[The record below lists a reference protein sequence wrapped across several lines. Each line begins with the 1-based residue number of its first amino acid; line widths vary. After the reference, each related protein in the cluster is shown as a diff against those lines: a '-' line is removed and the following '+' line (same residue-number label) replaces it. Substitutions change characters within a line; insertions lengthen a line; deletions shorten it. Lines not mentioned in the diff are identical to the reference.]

1 MLKRNNTSYP
11 INLAARIKKIH
22 EVYKKLDSP
31 MLMFHQY
38 LIRELFTDP
47 IFGIGNPVN
56 SRGFLIHHGVGVGK
70 TILAASVMLALI
82 DLRQPI
88 LLLPKS
94 LQQNFLNTIDKIIE
108 DRTLADKI
116 KSRMNFVS
124 LDAYNSGAQMKA
136 KSGSL
141 NGKLLI
147 VDEAHNFFKA
157 IVNSGE
163 GNTNAKTLFN
173 MIMSASDLRI
183 LFLTGTPITKN
194 PFELVCAV
202 NMLTGQ
208 ETLPSNY
215 ETFEDHYIENGK
227 LKNKNKLQNRLF
239 GLISYVTFDLPRF
252 PGDESKSPEELDRPE
267 DLGIKVERV
276 EMSEPQYVRYISIR
290 DREEKLAMRRK
301 VGKGKAGPK
310 RPRDTPNMSLPTSGK
325 GGSSYF
331 IESRMISNFSVP
343 LEIIK
348 EDVNKIDKSHFTKE
362 NSPKI
367 YRLIQ
372 NIKRGNK
379 PALVYSQFI
388 KGGLDAV
395 AKYLQIEGFEEWL
408 PSYAS
413 QPITHKLR
421 YAVIAG
427 RVSSKDRSTIVE
439 AFNKGSNMYGDVIA
453 TLLVSETGAEGL
465 DLKHIR
471 EVHIL
476 EPYWDMARIYQIQGR
491 AIRKG
496 SHRELPPTD
505 RNVKTIIYTSVPNK
519 EMIDTV
525 SFKEDDSIDIQFLNR
540 AQKRM
545 SLIRQFEKAIKEVSI
560 ECIANN
566 YGDCRVCLPDNTM
579 LFNPNDVNADISDSN
594 DPCKEYTSDEKVKV
608 KSIIYNEEKY
618 YYKKED
624 TSPLGYDLYVYN
636 KELDGYVE
644 FPLNT
649 PIASNIIQEIQ
660 KIPK

>member
-11 INLAARIKKIH
+11 INLAARIRKIH
-22 EVYKKLDSP
+22 ETYKKIDKPVLY
-31 MLMFHQY
+31 FQQY
-38 LIRELFTDP
+38 LIRELFVDP
-47 IFGIGNPVN
+47 VFGIGSPVN
-56 SRGFLIHHGVGVGK
+56 SRGFLIHHSVGVGK

-82 DLRQPI
+82 DIRQPI

-94 LQQNFLNTIDKIIE
+94 LQQNFLNSIDKLID
-108 DRTLADKI
+108 DRTLADKV
-116 KSRMNFVS
+116 KSRINFVS
-124 LDAYNSGAQMKA
+124 IDAYNSGAQMKA
-136 KSGSL
+136 KAGSL

-147 VDEAHNFFKA
+147 VDEAHNLFKA
-157 IVNSGE
+157 IINSGD
-163 GNTNAKTLFN
+163 GSTNAKTLYN
-173 MIMSASDLRI
+173 MIMAASDLRI

-194 PFELVCAV
+194 PFELVCTV

-215 ETFEDHYIENGK
+215 ETFETHYIENGK
-227 LKNKNKLQNRLF
+227 LKNKNKLQNRIF
-239 GLISYVTFDLPRF
+239 GLISYITFDLPRF
-252 PGDESKSPEELDRPE
+252 PGDESKTPEELDRPE

-276 EMSEPQYVRYISIR
+276 EMSKEQYIRYISIR
-290 DREEKLAMRRK
+290 DREERLAKRRK
-301 VGKGKAGPK
+301 VSKGSKGVSK
-310 RPRDTPNMSLPTSGK
+310 RIRDTPNMSLPTSGK

-343 LEIIK
+343 LDIIK
-348 EDVNKIDKSHFTKE
+348 EDVNKIDDSYFTKE

-379 PALVYSQFI
+379 PSLVYSQFI

-395 AKYLQIEGFEEWL
+395 AKYLRLEGFEEWL
-408 PSYAS
+408 PHQADKL
-413 QPITHKLR
+413 ITHKLR

-427 RVSSKDRSTIVE
+427 RVNAKDRSIIVE
-439 AFNKGSNMYGDVIA
+439 SFNKGSNLYGDVIA

-496 SHRELPPTD
+496 SHSDLPPTD
-505 RNVKTIIYTSVPNK
+505 RNVKTIIYTSVANK
-519 EMIDTV
+519 EMIESST
-525 SFKEDDSIDIQFLNR
+525 FKEDESIDIQFLNR

-545 SLIRQFEKAIKEVSI
+545 NLIKQFERAIKEVSI

-566 YGDCRVCLPDNTM
+566 YGDCRVCLPDNAQ
-579 LFNPNDVNADISDSN
+579 LFDPNDVNADIDNSN
-594 DPCKEYTSDEKVKV
+594 DPCKAYTSDEKVTV
-608 KSIIYNEEKY
+608 KTIMFNNEKY
-618 YYKKED
+618 FYKKD
-624 TSPLGYDLYVYN
+624 NNSPLGYYIYVYN
-636 KELDGYVE
+636 KELDGYTE

-649 PIASNIIQEIQ
+649 KTTQEIVKQ
-660 KIPK
+660 INKDI